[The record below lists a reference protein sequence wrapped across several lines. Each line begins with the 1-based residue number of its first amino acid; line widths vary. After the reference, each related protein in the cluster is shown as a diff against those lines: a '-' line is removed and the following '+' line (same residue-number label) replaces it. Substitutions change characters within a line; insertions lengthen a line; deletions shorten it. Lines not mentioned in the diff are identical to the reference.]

1 MIKKI
6 SPGRFPETRL
16 IFFGIIVKASLTF
29 LATKVKILCILLH
42 EDVNEKEHSD
52 TSY

>member
-16 IFFGIIVKASLTF
+16 IFFGLIVRASLTY

-42 EDVNEKEHSD
+42 EDVNKKEHSY